1 MKTCKNCDI
10 KFNGTNCPVCGRK
23 IYDNDLSLG
32 QIVLIPILIIIIV
45 LILAFGGG
53 LISLIIFS
61 LFSMFFKDNKK
72 ILLANISLAIGMLTN
87 IKFLTLSSQHEHH
100 FINDIFL
107 KYGITPFEKNFDSF
121 IIFTSTIA
129 GFYSIRKMYR
139 LALKNNVGLITNLLT
154 IYKTKSYS
162 NSKEYEADKLE
173 AQKAIEQ
180 IKVSSKELN
189 KLTEQLK
196 PLVNKKKSLIQQIR
210 NSGIDVNMGSSTEE
224 IMNKTRE
231 KHKDILNKYKIK

>member
-1 MKTCKNCDI
+1 
-10 KFNGTNCPVCGRK
+10 
-23 IYDNDLSLG
+23 
-32 QIVLIPILIIIIV
+32 
-45 LILAFGGG
+45 
-53 LISLIIFS
+53 
-61 LFSMFFKDNKK
+61 
-72 ILLANISLAIGMLTN
+72 
-87 IKFLTLSSQHEHH
+87 
-100 FINDIFL
+100 
-107 KYGITPFEKNFDSF
+107 
-121 IIFTSTIA
+121 
-129 GFYSIRKMYR
+129 MYR

-196 PLVNKKKSLIQQIR
+196 PLVNQKKSLIQQIR